1 MAGPD
6 AVAPETSGIYP
17 CHRRCQLPKRPTL
30 QAGVQTIPEQAVLTG
45 RQCPLAELAFLPEG
59 EALRRRLPA
68 SHSNCLS
75 RVR

>member
-1 MAGPD
+1 
-6 AVAPETSGIYP
+6 
-17 CHRRCQLPKRPTL
+17 
-30 QAGVQTIPEQAVLTG
+30 VQTIPEQAVLTG